1 MLKTMANAVIDKKHC
16 TVEEYFELEEYSETR
31 HEFYHG
37 ELLRMDGTTI
47 RHNQIIDNVKDVL
60 RAIFN
65 PKGCIVVSEA
75 IRLEALKNEYY
86 PYPDILLSCHGFDR
100 AAETMLRYP
109 SLIVEVLSES
119 TAAND
124 RGFKWHHYKNI
135 PSLQH
140 YLLVSQYECL
150 AELYSRTEKPETWL
164 YQSFTKM
171 TGVIDFQHLVFQL
184 PIAKIY
190 NGISFE
196 PEETVGIPD

>member
-1 MLKTMANAVIDKKHC
+1 MTKKRY
-16 TVEEYFELEEYSETR
+16 TAEEYFELEEYSEVR

-37 ELLRMDGTTI
+37 ELFRMDGTTI
-47 RHNQIIDNVKDVL
+47 RHNLVNDNVLVIDNVKDVL
-60 RAIFN
+60 RAVFET
-65 PKGCIVVSEA
+65 KGCVVVSGA
-75 IRLEALKNEYY
+75 IQLEALKNEYY

-124 RGFKWHHYKNI
+124 RGFKWQHYRNI

-150 AELYSRTEKPETWL
+150 AELYSRTEKPEIWL
-164 YQSFTKM
+164 YQSFAKM
-171 TGVIDFQHLVFQL
+171 TDVIDFQHLAFQL
-184 PIAKIY
+184 SVAKIY
-190 NGISFE
+190 DDISFE
-196 PEETVGIPD
+196 PETVGTTD